1 MKASV
6 LGNLRVVVDG
16 YCCFWVRKAL
26 ISVSWWKS
34 FRPSFPCLM
43 FSFVLHLLPLFSS
56 FSSVHFIHIGTISI
70 STSKPHIYRYIS
82 SKPTHTDIHLV
93 RIEESEVASQN
104 HLVHA
109 ISSTIPFFQ
118 PTVSTMPRPFSQINL
133 IGKRPRS
140 VKAEQ
145 KRKPWYHRLC
155 CRLLRLSDPS
165 SGHYENEI
173 KDVSGS
179 ESASSPA
186 LSEERTEL
194 DELAVLL
201 ERTLERNEQ
210 LSQQEAVEMH
220 LPSQP
225 RPTETSRPGR
235 LGSHSRRS
243 FVVITPPA
251 PMHSVNEEFD
261 KELAALAQ
269 LRWDCL
275 VFLCSIHGKEKER
288 DGYVSV
294 PISWVRQQP
303 TRGKRL
309 VIGTRYPQ
317 VEIESLDPSDQNIHY
332 ENALSRAASLDEVR
346 SHYETHLCRLEHMRE
361 GIAIREKASRGMRR
375 LASRRYDAW
384 CKLHRKE
391 PKQTMMIRDKAE
403 VASLAARRTFEVRLK
418 DWVAEGGIMRLLL
431 RCEEI
436 LEKANHFFVP
446 VVWMRKR
453 RSRWADA
460 RRGWT
465 GLAVDEMDERTAEAA
480 TL

>member
-1 MKASV
+1 MPNRLSQ
-6 LGNLRVVVDG
+6 
-16 YCCFWVRKAL
+16 
-26 ISVSWWKS
+26 IS
-34 FRPSFPCLM
+34 L
-43 FSFVLHLLPLFSS
+43 
-56 FSSVHFIHIGTISI
+56 
-70 STSKPHIYRYIS
+70 TSKRTQS
-82 SKPTHTDIHLV
+82 
-93 RIEESEVASQN
+93 A
-104 HLVHA
+104 
-109 ISSTIPFFQ
+109 
-118 PTVSTMPRPFSQINL
+118 
-133 IGKRPRS
+133 RS
-140 VKAEQ
+140 EQ

-155 CRLLRLSDPS
+155 CRLLRLSNPS
-165 SGHYENEI
+165 SENYENEI

-186 LSEERTEL
+186 LSEEPTEL

-201 ERTLERNEQ
+201 ERTLARDEQ
-210 LSQQEAVEMH
+210 IAQQEAVHTH
-220 LPSQP
+220 LPTQPQPTNTSQ
-225 RPTETSRPGR
+225 PGR
-235 LGSHSRRS
+235 LEGHSRRS
-243 FVVITPPA
+243 SIVTIPPA
-251 PMHSVNEEFD
+251 PMHSVNEDFD

-294 PISWVRQQP
+294 PISWIRQQP
-303 TRGKRL
+303 TRRKRL
-309 VIGTRYPQ
+309 VIGIRYPQ
-317 VEIESLDPSDQNIHY
+317 VEIESLDPSDQNMHY

-361 GIAIREKASRGMRR
+361 GIAIREEACRGMRR
-375 LASRRYDAW
+375 LGSRRYEAW
-384 CKLHRKE
+384 YRLHRKE
-391 PKQTMMIRDKAE
+391 PKQTTMIRDKAE

-418 DWVAEGGIMRLLL
+418 DWVAEGGIMRLLR

-465 GLAVDEMDERTAEAA
+465 GLAVDEMDEGTADIA
-480 TL
+480 TLQCPRPVFESS